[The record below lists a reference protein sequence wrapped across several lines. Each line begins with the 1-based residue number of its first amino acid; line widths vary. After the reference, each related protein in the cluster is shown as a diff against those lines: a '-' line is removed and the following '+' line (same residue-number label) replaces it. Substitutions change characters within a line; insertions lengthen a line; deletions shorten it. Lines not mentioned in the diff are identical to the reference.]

1 MTEWHAR
8 RAAQKAPMRD
18 PVPEKVSDAAA
29 EFTALV
35 WQVAEEIAEGRLQA
49 ERTAIDEAKQQLESE
64 KVEAAAFA
72 DQLNQELEA
81 AKGKGA
87 ELAAALETASAQV
100 AALQSESNQERARA
114 DRAEAV
120 REAPEDIDTLKEQIN
135 QVRADKDAEIARLVT
150 VRNTTDGGF
159 CNWRIGWTPPTCF
172 STPSGPTPSAPS
184 LSAWHFVGNFL
195 IGNPATK
202 VTMMV
207 RSGFSPLSLQSGVLI

>member
-1 MTEWHAR
+1 MAITRDVIWSAADLLDQAGEKPTLAAIRKRVGGGSYTTISEAMTEWHAR
-8 RAAQKAPMRD
+8 RAAQKVPLRD

-49 ERTAIDEAKQQLESE
+49 ERTAIEEARQQLEAE

-87 ELAAALETASAQV
+87 ELAAALEAASAKV
-100 AALQSESNQERARA
+100 AALQGESNQERARA

-120 REAPEDIDTLKEQIN
+120 SAERQKSIDTLKEQIT
-135 QVRADKDAEIARLVT
+135 QVRADKDAEIARLVS
-150 VRNTTDGGF
+150 VRNTTDGGAS
-159 CNWRIGWTPPTCF
+159 RTG
-172 STPSGPTPSAPS
+172 
-184 LSAWHFVGNFL
+184 
-195 IGNPATK
+195 
-202 VTMMV
+202 
-207 RSGFSPLSLQSGVLI
+207 R